1 MAITANFW
9 SYAKKDNS
17 TKQPVKSGSNTV
29 RYSVEF
35 IENTSLLD
43 PSIRVL
49 TAITTDLVK
58 YNYCDIT
65 ISSKKRFY
73 KILDWEYRIDGWVA
87 HCHVDVLATY
97 RSQIGNSTQYITR
110 SSHSNDGNII
120 DNFYQMKT
128 DVSYAKQTIT
138 APWLQAIDAG
148 CYIVGVVS
156 PDPQFGSISYYV
168 LPATSLA
175 VLGTYLM
182 NTAITTGNGFNTA
195 DASLA
200 LQKSLIDPFQYIKS
214 CTYIPIAYN
223 NVPSESAFTTFK
235 IWDWSIPNCPGKV
248 LAKANPQYTQTRS
261 FTLEKHPQTSARGNW
276 VNTSPYTRVE
286 LQFPPFGVVT
296 LDTSITAA
304 NPYITI
310 DYRIDLVSGLAA
322 SWIYAA
328 PDSSAASRVLIGNME
343 SMCGIPIQLSQ
354 VVRDYY
360 GAATGILG
368 AIGNFAAGN
377 IIGGIAGAVG
387 SAVQAQYPH
396 VSTQGSNGTFYQL
409 ITEAACYET
418 FYPLIQEDNDRFGR
432 PLCGPG
438 TISDYPGYLEVQ
450 NFMLEVAWMA
460 SSEFAELKQICE
472 SGFFYE

>member
-1 MAITANFW
+1 MALTLNLYVINKRTNSTATPSGSGTVYTGEFIDDTDILNPSVRLITTNAAMDPTGYN
-9 SYAKKDNS
+9 YAKL
-17 TKQPVKSGSNTV
+17 KSRYYWINTWTYTV
-29 RYSVEF
+29 
-35 IENTSLLD
+35 N
-43 PSIRVL
+43 
-49 TAITTDLVK
+49 
-58 YNYCDIT
+58 
-65 ISSKKRFY
+65 
-73 KILDWEYRIDGWVA
+73 GWIA
-87 HCHVDVLATY
+87 DMHVDVLGTY
-97 RSQIGNSTQYITR
+97 RDQIGNTSFYLLR
-110 SSHSNDGNII
+110 SSYAHDGNII
-120 DNFYQMKT
+120 DNLYQTKT
-128 DVSYAKQTIT
+128 DITYSKQTIT

-168 LPATSLA
+168 LPASSLA
-175 VLGTYLM
+175 ALGAYLM
-182 NTAITTGNGFNTA
+182 NTAISTGNGFNTA
-195 DASLA
+195 DASMA

-223 NVPSESAFTTFK
+223 SVPSESSFTTFK

-248 LAKANPQYTQTRS
+248 LAKANPQYTQTRN
-261 FTLEKHPQTSARGNW
+261 FTLSKHPQTSARGNW

-286 LQFPPFGVVT
+286 LQFPPFGVVN

-304 NPYITI
+304 NPYISI

-322 SWIYAA
+322 AWLYAA
-328 PDSSAASRVLIGNME
+328 PDANTTPRVLIGNME

-368 AIGNFAAGN
+368 AIGNFATGN

-396 VSTQGSNGTFYQL
+396 VSTQGSNGAFYQL

-418 FYPLIQEDNDRFGR
+418 FYPLIEEDNAHFGR
-432 PLCGPG
+432 PLCGKGIPA
-438 TISDYPGYLEVQ
+438 DYPGYLLIDHGDIQISGAYSTELDEIKSY
-450 NFMLEVAWMA
+450 LEG
-460 SSEFAELKQICE
+460 
-472 SGFFYE
+472 GFYFV